1 MKIYIRT
8 TGERKLDESIEREI
22 GNDYQLLIDKEHRPV
37 DSFIE
42 QLKII
47 SNEDSLLLEDD
58 IILCKDFLKEVKKA
72 IRKWEGFV
80 INFYTYPFQ
89 YMTTVLWGQ
98 PFCFNQC
105 TYYPKG
111 ISEKIANKMIEL
123 RKPYSQYDV
132 LESNAMVALEILH
145 VVYRPCLVQ
154 HIDKDTLIQKNHA
167 PRRTIWFKDYLEE
180 LGISYKD
187 AWTKE
192 NRNKLINLMNKK
204 FNFFKR

>member
-8 TGERKLDESIEREI
+8 TGERKLDESIEREL

-72 IRKWEGFV
+72 IRKWKGFV
-80 INFYTYPFQ
+80 INFYTYPFH

-154 HIDKDTLIQKNHA
+154 HIDNNTLIQKNHA
-167 PRRTIWFKDYLEE
+167 PRRTIWFKDYLDE
-180 LGISYKD
+180 LEIAYED

-192 NRNKLINLMNKK
+192 NKEKLKLLTLKK
-204 FNFFKR
+204 FKDVQK